1 MVIWLK
7 VYFMNNFS
15 LQKLSVLYVENDNI
29 VRLDLENK
37 LKDKLKSIYCAV
49 DGIEG
54 LEQFK
59 LHKPD
64 IIITDITMPRMDGIN
79 MSILVREIDTTVPII
94 VLSNEY
100 SIKYLTNIL
109 NLGMIQYFRKP
120 VEHKRLIEI
129 LEAISK
135 DIVYEK

>member
-1 MVIWLK
+1 MNKFNLK
-7 VYFMNNFS
+7 N
-15 LQKLSVLYVENDNI
+15 LSVLYVENDNK

-37 LKDKLKSIYCAV
+37 LKDKLKSLYCAV

-54 LEQFK
+54 LKQFE
-59 LHKPD
+59 LNKPD

-79 MSILVREIDTTVPII
+79 MSIHVRKIDATLHII

-100 SIKYLTNIL
+100 SMKYLTVIL
-109 NLGMIQYFRKP
+109 KLGMTQYFRKP
-120 VEHKRLIEI
+120 VEYKRLIEI
-129 LEAISK
+129 LEVMSK

>member
-1 MVIWLK
+1 MNKFNLK
-7 VYFMNNFS
+7 N
-15 LQKLSVLYVENDNI
+15 LSVLYVENDNK

-54 LEQFK
+54 LKQFK
-59 LHKPD
+59 LNKPD

-79 MSILVREIDTTVPII
+79 MSMHVRKIDATLPII

-100 SIKYLTNIL
+100 SMSYLTVIL
-109 NLGMIQYFRKP
+109 KLGMTQYFRKP
-120 VEHKRLIEI
+120 VEYKRLIEI
-129 LEAISK
+129 LEVMSK
-135 DIVYEK
+135 DIIYEK

>member
-1 MVIWLK
+1 MNKFNLK
-7 VYFMNNFS
+7 N
-15 LQKLSVLYVENDNI
+15 LSILYVENDNK

-37 LKDKLKSIYCAV
+37 LKDKLKSLYCAV

-54 LEQFK
+54 LKQFE
-59 LHKPD
+59 LNKPD

-79 MSILVREIDTTVPII
+79 MSIHVRKIDATLPII

-100 SIKYLTNIL
+100 SIQYLTVIL
-109 NLGMIQYFRKP
+109 KLGMTQYFRKP
-120 VEHKRLIEI
+120 VEHQRLIEI
-129 LEAISK
+129 LEVMSK

>member
-49 DGIEG
+49 DGMEG

>member
-54 LEQFK
+54 LKQFK

-79 MSILVREIDTTVPII
+79 MSIQVREIDTTVPII

>member
-1 MVIWLK
+1 
-7 VYFMNNFS
+7 MNKFN
-15 LQKLSVLYVENDNI
+15 LENISVLYVENNNKI
-29 VRLDLENK
+29 RLDLESK
-37 LKDKLKSIYCAV
+37 LKDRLKSFYCAT

-54 LEQFK
+54 LKQFK

-79 MSILVREIDTTVPII
+79 MSIQVREIDTTVPII

-100 SIKYLTNIL
+100 SIKYLTVIL
-109 NLGMIQYFRKP
+109 NLGLTQYFRKP

-129 LEAISK
+129 LEVISK